1 MKKAF
6 IFILCFAMGG
16 VLFAQSKSELK
27 EQLDAMTIKVTELSS
42 IVMELEKKV
51 QQSNNE
57 RQQLQAKINT
67 MADETDRL
75 NNTIKTQNTALASY
89 AEQVARL
96 NSEITALSNLV
107 ASNDRKGADAT
118 ATAGE
123 REFVVFF
130 SNTQNNTFTVPE
142 GKSWLVSGF
151 TLGWV
156 YGKYKDAR
164 AYVRLTKWNTQ
175 KITNYPI
182 GGTNGFETYQE
193 AIPEKTTITVQVR
206 TGGEDDNPVFA
217 PDAEGYLLIKEID
230 NK

>member
-51 QQSNNE
+51 QQSNIE

-107 ASNDRKGADAT
+107 ASNDRKGADAK

-142 GKSWLVSGF
+142 GKTWLISGF

-164 AYVRLTKWNTQ
+164 TCVRLTKWNTQ
-175 KITNYPI
+175 KVTDYRI
-182 GGTNGFETYQE
+182 GGQMGFAFNQD